1 MKKQLAPWIWVPT
14 LYFAEGLPYFIVNNI
29 SALIFVKMGMGNAE
43 MALHTSLLYLP
54 WLIKPFWSPFV
65 DILKT
70 KRWWVV
76 VMELLLTACFLL
88 TAFSIPSLSKETIS
102 AGEVPATTF
111 RITLAIFWITAFA
124 SATHDIAA
132 DGFYMLGLSGKEQS
146 LFVGIRSTFYRIA
159 SLFVL
164 GALVVFAGILELRFD
179 SIPLSWKFALLL
191 IAIIFGAISL
201 LHLFLLPKPSDD
213 KPRNTAAKEILKDFG
228 NTFATFFKKPLAWY
242 GIAFMLLYRL
252 PEAFTLKIV
261 PAFLVDST
269 EHGGLALSTVN
280 YGLINNTI
288 GVIGLVTGGIFGG
301 WLISRAGLKKSLW
314 SMGLSLA
321 LPCGAYL
328 AMSLMHTVP
337 LWLIGTFV
345 AIEQFG
351 YGFGFTAYM
360 MYMIL
365 VSEGEFK
372 TSHYSLCTA
381 FMAASIMLPGLFAGA
396 LQEAMGY
403 SGYFIFVMVSCLATV
418 AAVLIARHGLDPE
431 YGKK

>member
-1 MKKQLAPWIWVPT
+1 
-14 LYFAEGLPYFIVNNI
+14 
-29 SALIFVKMGMGNAE
+29 
-43 MALHTSLLYLP
+43 
-54 WLIKPFWSPFV
+54 
-65 DILKT
+65 
-70 KRWWVV
+70 
-76 VMELLLTACFLL
+76 
-88 TAFSIPSLSKETIS
+88 
-102 AGEVPATTF
+102 
-111 RITLAIFWITAFA
+111 
-124 SATHDIAA
+124 
-132 DGFYMLGLSGKEQS
+132 
-146 LFVGIRSTFYRIA
+146 
-159 SLFVL
+159 
-164 GALVVFAGILELRFD
+164 
-179 SIPLSWKFALLL
+179 
-191 IAIIFGAISL
+191 
-201 LHLFLLPKPSDD
+201 
-213 KPRNTAAKEILKDFG
+213 
-228 NTFATFFKKPLAWY
+228 
-242 GIAFMLLYRL
+242 MLLYRL

-261 PAFLVDST
+261 PAFLVDSP

-403 SGYFIFVMVSCLATV
+403 SGYFIFVMVSCLATI